1 MQEELSS
8 LKLPELPPLKDLSIC
23 SLKMFPAC
31 CHMTKGGLLKPS
43 SVHWMNWGT
52 MCRGRCLTARIIMS
66 PKLEREC
73 SLSDFL
79 ETDVPAEYYL
89 SQKQTRKLLSN
100 AYPGTK
106 ETESTPQKE

>member
-1 MQEELSS
+1 
-8 LKLPELPPLKDLSIC
+8 
-23 SLKMFPAC
+23 MFPGC
-31 CHMTKGGLLKPS
+31 YRMTKGGLLKPS
-43 SVHWMNWGT
+43 SMRWMNWGT

-66 PKLEREC
+66 PKPEREC

-89 SQKQTRKLLSN
+89 SPTQTQKLLSN
-100 AYPGTK
+100 AYLDTK